1 MKTLGIV
8 FGGAATLAVVASL
21 VGASCSQ
28 GGSSP
33 DASRDAQSADSTV
46 DAARAD
52 GGADADDKPWTGTVP
67 APGEW
72 VTMPGL
78 PAACSIRIAKDAAS
92 SIPPFEWTACPSGR
106 AGCQSFHAT
115 WAVESPM
122 SPMMVQSNEPVFDGP
137 AGPRLAYKRWE
148 FRARPNDGE
157 GHSFSVLQSL
167 HGSAELAI
175 YSRAGARSCTSSLA
189 ASKHGVGISIGFEPS
204 SSSYDVFMGTAAL
217 TEPSKL
223 AAKQVTSQLGSKNVI
238 QILERGEGFL
248 TLERV
253 NAGAGV
259 ALSTFDIASGQVSSP
274 GGGGLFAGEK
284 AFPTKGGYFAYAVGA
299 TPTID
304 YFTTSGS
311 HQPVVRPLAGSSLI
325 FLTVDRGDGDALYW
339 QEYTDENAPAILY
352 TSPFATSEAS
362 LKRRAVA
369 KLPVHTRGTA
379 NKGHFLV
386 RTDNFGGRLIRASDG
401 LGWPIASE
409 TGIPL
414 MEPAWVNDEA
424 VWFFTSEVQPGVP
437 GFPARGGMFQFDRS
451 GLGAPTLP
459 SGL

>member
-1 MKTLGIV
+1 MKSLGILFV
-8 FGGAATLAVVASL
+8 GGATLAVVASL
-21 VGASCSQ
+21 GGASCSQ
-28 GGSSP
+28 PGSSP
-33 DASRDAQSADSTV
+33 DASRDAQTADSAV

-52 GGADADDKPWTGTVP
+52 GGADGDSPPWNGSVP

-78 PAACSIRIAKDAAS
+78 PPACSTRIAKDAAS
-92 SIPPFEWTACPSGR
+92 SIPPLPWTPCPSGR
-106 AGCQSFHAT
+106 AGCQSFHST

-122 SPMMVQSNEPVFDGP
+122 PPLSFQSNEPVFEGQSGP
-137 AGPRLAYKRWE
+137 MLAYQRWE

-157 GHSFSVLQSL
+157 IHSFNVLQAL
-167 HGSAELAI
+167 HGPAELAV
-175 YSRAGARSCTSSLA
+175 YSRNGKLSCFSALA
-189 ASKHGVGISIGFEPS
+189 ASRHGVGLEIGFSASPS
-204 SSSYDVFMGTAAL
+204 SYEVF
-217 TEPSKL
+217 L
-223 AAKQVTSQLGSKNVI
+223 AAAGLGESSRLTATRVTSQLGSKNII
-238 QILERGEGFL
+238 QILERGESFL

-259 ALSTFDIASGQVSSP
+259 ALSILDIASGQVSSP

-304 YFTTSGS
+304 YFTSSGS
-311 HQPVVRPLAGSSLI
+311 HQPVVRPLAGSSLV
-325 FLTVDRGDGDALYW
+325 FYTVDRGDGDALYW
-339 QEYTDENAPAILY
+339 EESTSDNAPAVLY
-352 TSPFATSEAS
+352 TSPFATTEAG
-362 LKRRAVA
+362 LKRRAFA
-369 KLPVHTRGTA
+369 KLPKTTRGTV
-379 NKGHFLV
+379 NKGLFLV

-414 MEPAWVNDEA
+414 MDPAWVNDES
-424 VWFFTSEVQPGVP
+424 VWFFTSEIQPGEP
-437 GFPARGGMFQFDRS
+437 GFPISGGMFQFDRA
-451 GLGAPTLP
+451 GLGAPPLP